1 MIGDHRPMS
10 ELPRPQDRRT
20 LDRLAEV
27 RQLGPDELPA
37 LRHLH
42 LSAFKR
48 AAGEFL
54 TQKELR
60 SADDWIHGQA
70 MFDET
75 VVAAMH
81 QQIFGAWIDRTL
93 VAVAAWTEERSPSA
107 SARLRWVAADPMFE
121 RCGLGRR
128 VVVHTEFAAT
138 TAGHTRLA
146 VRALPGTSGFF
157 QRLGY
162 FELARGL
169 QPLTASLQ
177 VPAVYLVKEMRHPAV
192 DPSVRH

>member
-1 MIGDHRPMS
+1 MS
-10 ELPRPQDRRT
+10 ELSKPRDRRT
-20 LDRLAEV
+20 LDRMAEV
-27 RQLGPDELPA
+27 RPLTPDELPS

-48 AAGEFL
+48 TAGTFL
-54 TQKELR
+54 TDQELR

-70 MFDET
+70 LFDQT
-75 VVAAMH
+75 VLAAMH
-81 QQIFGAWIDRTL
+81 YQIFGAWVDRTL
-93 VAVAAWTEERSPSA
+93 AAVAAWTEERTPSA
-107 SARLRWVAADPMFE
+107 SARLRWVATDPMFE

-128 VVVHTEFAAT
+128 VVAHTEFAAT

-146 VRALPGTSGFF
+146 VRALPTTHGFF
-157 QRLGY
+157 VRLGY

-169 QPLTASLQ
+169 QPLTQSLQ